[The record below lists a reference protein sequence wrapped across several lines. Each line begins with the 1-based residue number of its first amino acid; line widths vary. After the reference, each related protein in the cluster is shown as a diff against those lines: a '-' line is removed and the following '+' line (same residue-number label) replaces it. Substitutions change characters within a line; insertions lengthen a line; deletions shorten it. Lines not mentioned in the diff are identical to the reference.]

1 MYGEIFQSQ
10 SPGFEAAAV
19 KQVVADWITKYGDE
33 LKAIVLA
40 DDSDQAIGTV
50 EAIKAAGRDD
60 ILVVAAGIS
69 KQGAELV
76 ESGDLY
82 MMSYQSC
89 QGDAG
94 LAVRTMAE
102 YFNGVDISRV
112 SYIGTD
118 VVSKDNV
125 ADFTPCQW

>member
-50 EAIKAAGRDD
+50 EAIKVAGRDD

-89 QGDAG
+89 Q
-94 LAVRTMAE
+94 
-102 YFNGVDISRV
+102 
-112 SYIGTD
+112 
-118 VVSKDNV
+118 
-125 ADFTPCQW
+125 W